1 MSEASIRTI
10 AWREQKR
17 QEGYQPVTI
26 WIPAAVKNA
35 MANLAFQRY
44 QDLGELIV
52 EAFQAWSPTKGGK
65 PVAFAETHRLTE
77 IIDRRIAAALAG
89 QHLTPQLPA
98 APEAEAPPLPEGM
111 KQYSDPTHPPYD
123 ARRKECP
130 HHARERQQRSRA
142 NKANE
147 RRGIVPA

>member
-1 MSEASIRTI
+1 VSEASIRTI

-35 MANLAFQRY
+35 MANLAFQRH
-44 QDLGELIV
+44 QDLGELIT
-52 EAFQAWSPTKGGK
+52 EAFQAWTPARAAGAGGVLT
-65 PVAFAETHRLTE
+65 PAQVAAL
-77 IIDRRIAAALAG
+77 IDRKLAHALAALSRVPPEA
-89 QHLTPQLPA
+89 PAPEEAPRLPA
-98 APEAEAPPLPEGM
+98 GM
-111 KQYSDPTHPPYD
+111 KQCSDPTHPPYD

-147 RRGIVPA
+147 RRGTVPA